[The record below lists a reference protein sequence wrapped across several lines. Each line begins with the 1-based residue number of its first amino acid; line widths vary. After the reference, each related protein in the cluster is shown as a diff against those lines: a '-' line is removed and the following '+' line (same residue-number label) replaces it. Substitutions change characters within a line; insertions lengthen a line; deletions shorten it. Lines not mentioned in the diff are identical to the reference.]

1 MSRNRADA
9 DDAAHALTATY
20 YAQRASAGMIVTE
33 AAPIAPGA
41 RTVPRAPGIYSMRQ
55 IDGWRMVTQAVH
67 AAGGKI
73 LLQLWHAGR
82 VSQASVQPDGG
93 PPVAPSPIAPPGG
106 INTAAGLVPF
116 VPPRALDASEI
127 PAIVAQFAS
136 AARNAQ
142 AAGFD
147 GVELHAA
154 NGYLID
160 QFLRDGSNRRRDGY
174 GGAVAN
180 RARFLV
186 DVVDAVVAAIG
197 KDRVGVRLSPA
208 SALFGMADS
217 DAQGSFNYF
226 AGALNDR
233 VAFLHVDETTDQP
246 FEWQAF
252 RARFSGVYIANGGYD
267 RDRAIAAIDSG
278 QADLISFGRGFLANP
293 DLVARLRAGAALN
306 PADRTTFYGGDARG
320 YTDYPAMA

>member
-1 MSRNRADA
+1 
-9 DDAAHALTATY
+9 
-20 YAQRASAGMIVTE
+20 
-33 AAPIAPGA
+33 
-41 RTVPRAPGIYSMRQ
+41 MRQ

-106 INTAAGLVPF
+106 ISTAAGVVPF

-160 QFLRDGSNRRRDGY
+160 QFLRDGSNRRGDSY

-180 RARFLV
+180 RARLLV

-217 DAQGSFNYF
+217 DAQASFNYF
-226 AGALNDR
+226 AGALNHR
-233 VAFLHVDETTDQP
+233 VAVLHVDETTDQ
-246 FEWQAF
+246 
-252 RARFSGVYIANGGYD
+252 RFNG
-267 RDRAIAAIDSG
+267 RR
-278 QADLISFGRGFLANP
+278 F
-293 DLVARLRAGAALN
+293 
-306 PADRTTFYGGDARG
+306 ARG
-320 YTDYPAMA
+320 SAASISPTAGMIATARSRRSTAGRST